1 MLSEQDRDR
10 FADRGVLRLAA
21 VLGEGL
27 VAPIRAYV
35 TAEIARLSAGSK
47 GKRRAVTGGSPF
59 EQIAEL
65 ASRLRYP
72 ELGRAITPPPLLDA
86 VRTLAASKV
95 LAPQC
100 QLLVTPGH
108 QGEWTLA
115 GLRWHTDVTPTDPK
129 RTSGVQ
135 VFALL
140 DDVAPRGGATLA
152 IAGSQRLP
160 PRSPEHAD
168 LRRILRE
175 SADLEREIEQR
186 GLDIVEMCGRAGDVY
201 LMDMRTLHAPS
212 VNATSKIRMMATA
225 RYLVA

>member
-1 MLSEQDRDR
+1 MLR
-10 FADRGVLRLAA
+10 VPA
-21 VLGEGL
+21 VLGEVQ

-35 TAEIARLSAGSK
+35 TCEIARLSAGPK
-47 GKRRAVTGGSPF
+47 GKRCALPSGDPF
-59 EQIAEL
+59 GRIADL

-72 ELGRAITPPPLLDA
+72 DLDKAITPPSLLEA

-100 QLLVTPGH
+100 QLLVTPAH

-135 VFALL
+135 VFALI

-152 IAGSQRLP
+152 IAGSHRLP
-160 PRSPEHAD
+160 ARSPEHAD
-168 LRRILRE
+168 LRRLLRE
-175 SADLEREIEQR
+175 SAGLEREIDRR
-186 GLDIVEMCGRAGDVY
+186 GLEIVEMHGQSGDVY

-212 VNATSKIRMMATA
+212 INATNKTRLMATA
-225 RYLVA
+225 RYLVP